1 MQVKYLLKLIKTEP
15 GFELSASRKR
25 FLGRRRT
32 LRCQWR
38 LETRPAS
45 ERRLMRDRSLGRPQE
60 QLAMQVLLENTMI
73 VKNLSLVT
81 VACGGQRLKACD
93 T

>member
-38 LETRPAS
+38 LDPPQRGASREIAHWEGHRSSWPCRSFSKTR
-45 ERRLMRDRSLGRPQE
+45 
-60 QLAMQVLLENTMI
+60 
-73 VKNLSLVT
+73 
-81 VACGGQRLKACD
+81 
-93 T
+93 